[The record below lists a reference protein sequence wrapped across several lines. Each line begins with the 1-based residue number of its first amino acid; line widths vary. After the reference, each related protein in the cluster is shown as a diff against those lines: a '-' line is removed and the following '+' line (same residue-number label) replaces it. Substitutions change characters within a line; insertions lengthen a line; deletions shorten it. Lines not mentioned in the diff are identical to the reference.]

1 MILRLLALSLIT
13 LAAWP
18 ALSPGDECWRA
29 RKLGRPDAQSCFA
42 TLAKSQRLW
51 ERAEGL
57 WGLHQF
63 DDANAAFR
71 LALKTNAKDPLL
83 RVRWG
88 RLLQE
93 RFNSGD
99 ATGLFNEALELQ
111 KDYAPALLGLAQ
123 TFAEGFDRRAL
134 ELTKKVLAQD
144 PKLIEARE
152 LYAQLLLEDGDF
164 PAAEKEARQAVAE
177 NPQALDAMAHLA
189 SIDLLQDKPSTE
201 WTARMLAVNSH
212 YGEGYAKMARHFV
225 LNRRYEEAIA
235 HYRRAVALDPD
246 FLPAQSE
253 LGINLM
259 RVGEDVEAHKIL
271 EAAHKRGFTNSPT
284 SNSLR
289 LLDSYKNFQVFK
301 QPRFVLRLH
310 KSEAALLHP
319 YVEREVA
326 RALETFDAKYGVKLP
341 GPVLVEM
348 YPDHEDFAVRTMGMP
363 GLGALG
369 VTFGLSIAMDSPS
382 GRKPGTFHWAST
394 LWHELSHVYVLTAT
408 RHRTPRWFT
417 EGLAVHE
424 ETAVSPEWGDRLTP
438 EVIGAI
444 KLKKLLPIA
453 TLDRGFLRPSYPSQV
468 IVSYFQAGRICDYIN
483 ERWGWPK
490 LQAMMSAYSR
500 VTTTAEVVE
509 TVLGLKP
516 GEFDTQFLAWL
527 DAQHKTSVDRFEAW
541 SKALKPLNE
550 ARKTKRWADVLRDG
564 PKLRDDYVE
573 YVEAGS
579 VYEALAD
586 AHEATGNKPAAIAEL
601 NKYLLTGGRDPV
613 VIKKLAALQEAAG
626 NKQDAEATLRR
637 LLWIYPVKDEELHR
651 KLGALRAAL
660 RNWDGA
666 AEEWRAVIA
675 MQTPDPAS
683 ANYEL
688 ARAYKELRQLD
699 NAKDALLTA
708 LETAPGYRPAQRLLL
723 ELNQKEKQK

>member
-1 MILRLLALSLIT
+1 MILPLLALSLV
-13 LAAWP
+13 ASSA
-18 ALSPGDECWRA
+18 SPGDDCWRV
-29 RKLGRPDAQSCFA
+29 RKLGRPEAQSCFA
-42 TLAKSQRLW
+42 TLAKSDRLW
-51 ERAEGL
+51 PRAEGL
-57 WGLHQF
+57 WGLRQF
-63 DDANAAFR
+63 DEANVAFR
-71 LALKTNAKDPLL
+71 LALKNDPKDPLL

-88 RLLQE
+88 RLLLE
-93 RFNSGD
+93 RFNSGE
-99 ATGLFNEALELQ
+99 ATGLFNEALELR
-111 KDYAPALLGLAQ
+111 KDYAPALLGLAE

-134 ELTKKVLAQD
+134 ELTKKVLELD

-152 LYAQLLLEDGDF
+152 LYAQLLIEDGDF
-164 PAAEKEARQAVAE
+164 PGAEKEARQALSE
-177 NPQALDAMAHLA
+177 DPQALDAMAQLA
-189 SIDLLQDKPSTE
+189 TIDLLRDKPSTE
-201 WTARMLAVNSH
+201 WTAKMLAVNPT
-212 YGEGYAKMARHFV
+212 YGEGYARMARHFV
-225 LNRRYEEAIA
+225 LNRRYEEAIV
-235 HYRRAVALDPD
+235 HYRRAIALDPE

-259 RVGEDVEAHKIL
+259 RVGEDVEARKVL
-271 EAAHKRGFTNSPT
+271 EAAYEHGFKNSPT
-284 SNSLR
+284 TNSLR
-289 LLDSYKNFQVFK
+289 LLDSYKNFLVFR

-310 KSEAALLHP
+310 KSEAALLRP
-319 YVEREVA
+319 YVEREMT
-326 RALETFDAKYGVKLP
+326 RALETYDAKYGFKLP
-341 GPVLVEM
+341 GPVTVEM

-417 EGLAVHE
+417 EGLSVHE

-438 EVIGAI
+438 DVISAI
-444 KLKKLLPIA
+444 REKKLLPIA
-453 TLDRGFLRPSYPSQV
+453 TLDRGFLRPSYPGQV
-468 IVSYFQAGRICDYIN
+468 IVSYFEAGRICDYIN
-483 ERWGWPK
+483 QRWGWPK
-490 LQAMMSAYSR
+490 LLAMMNAYSH

-516 GEFDTQFLAWL
+516 EEFDKQFLAWL
-527 DAQHKTSVDRFEAW
+527 NTQHKTSVEHFEAW
-541 SKALKPLNE
+541 SKAIKPLND
-550 ARKTKRWADVLRDG
+550 ARKAKRWEEVLRDG

-586 AHEATGNKPAAIAEL
+586 ADEATGHKAAAIVEL
-601 NKYLLTGGRDPV
+601 TRYVLSGGRDPIL
-613 VIKKLAALQEAAG
+613 IKRLAALQAEAGDNQA
-626 NKQDAEATLRR
+626 AEATLRR

-651 KLGALRAAL
+651 RLGTLRGSLHDWA
-660 RNWDGA
+660 GA
-666 AEEWRAVIA
+666 AEEWRAVVT

-688 ARAYKELRQLD
+688 ARVYKELQQFD
-699 NAKDALLTA
+699 NAKDALLAA

-723 ELNQKEKQK
+723 ELSQKELQKQ